1 MKTKNEILDVDFI
14 GEQTPLTLE
23 DEKALS
29 DFFRLK
35 KENNIKQKPSFYKST
50 KKSKNT
56 V

>member
-1 MKTKNEILDVDFI
+1 MKTKNVILDVDFI

-35 KENNIKQKPSFYKST
+35 KRKQY
-50 KKSKNT
+50 
-56 V
+56 

>member
-1 MKTKNEILDVDFI
+1 MKTKNVILDVDFI

-29 DFFRLK
+29 AFFRLK
-35 KENNIKQKPSFYKST
+35 KENNLKQKPSFYKST

>member
-35 KENNIKQKPSFYKST
+35 KDRNKKLKNSLYKST
-50 KKSKNT
+50 KGSKVT